1 MPNNNQNINQS
12 NNVEIINNIPNFL
25 LKFKKDIINIISNQN
40 KNQGERLAKIKGEI
54 KDLKAISNISY
65 KSNDQKKIKQESKGA
80 FYS

>member
-12 NNVEIINNIPNFL
+12 N
-25 LKFKKDIINIISNQN
+25 
-40 KNQGERLAKIKGEI
+40 
-54 KDLKAISNISY
+54 NISY